1 MLRSLCSHARRSS
14 FLLALLVSAL
24 ACGGSSDSS
33 TGPTV
38 NTGNANGART
48 MTAAFNGTGFNPTI
62 LTSVYLS
69 NQVGVNASDG
79 KHNLA
84 IAATN
89 VTKTGTYSV
98 APGNPNSATANWID
112 DTGDYSSLSAGSG
125 TVTFTVLQLGRVAGS
140 FNFTAKTAVTS
151 TQTRTVNV
159 VGAFDVTFP

>member
-1 MLRSLCSHARRSS
+1 MLRSQSPRSS

-33 TGPTV
+33 TGPAA
-38 NTGNANGART
+38 NTGNSSGART
-48 MTAAFNGTGFNPTI
+48 MAATYNGTGFNPTI

-84 IAATN
+84 IVATN

-98 APGNPNSATANWID
+98 APGNPNSAMANWID

-125 TVTFTVLQLGRVAGS
+125 TVTFTVLELGRVAGS
-140 FNFTAKTAVTS
+140 FNFVAKTAVIS
-151 TQTRTVNV
+151 TQTRMMNV
-159 VGAFDVTFP
+159 VGTFDIKFP

>member
-1 MLRSLCSHARRSS
+1 MLRSQSRRSS
-14 FLLALLVSAL
+14 LSLALLVSVL
-24 ACGGSSDSS
+24 ACGGLSDSS
-33 TGPTV
+33 TGPTA

-48 MTAAFNGTGFNPTI
+48 MTATYDGTGFNPTI

-89 VTKTGTYSV
+89 VTRPGTYSV
-98 APGNPNSATANWID
+98 APGNPNSALANWID

-140 FNFTAKTAVTS
+140 FNFVAKTAVIS

-159 VGAFDVTFP
+159 VGTFDITFP